1 MFHYHDHDHD
11 GCGGGDGDGDGDGDD
26 DCDGDGDD
34 DGNGDGDGDA
44 DGDGDD
50 DDDAREELTH
60 TATVYPFNP
69 SPLIK
74 TSETVTSSTLTTASV
89 EDICSIYMG
98 LPHRSRL

>member
-1 MFHYHDHDHD
+1 MVLVLVLVLGLMLGLMMIMFHDHDHDHD
-11 GCGGGDGDGDGDGDD
+11 GGGGGGD
-26 DCDGDGDD
+26 
-34 DGNGDGDGDA
+34 GDGDGDA

-69 SPLIK
+69 SPLIE
-74 TSETVTSSTLTTASV
+74 TSETVTSSTLTTASI